1 MVVAKLAFE
10 FLLVAFTVGNQLIK
24 LVILFPCNNI
34 DPFKTI
40 FGTIYNCKF
49 ILSDR
54 QKCHLQSSKSNAYRR
69 FHPALITFLGL
80 TNLILIYI
88 GSLYIV
94 YIIQIFIRFGALKF
108 LNPRIFRIFYCHRGF
123 QVGSND
129 NFKMGLLVLL
139 YA

>member
-10 FLLVAFTVGNQLIK
+10 FLLVAFTVRNQYVTYYMLYRHFLSSNKKISRE
-24 LVILFPCNNI
+24 
-34 DPFKTI
+34 TI

-54 QKCHLQSSKSNAYRR
+54 QKCHFQSSKSNAYRR

-88 GSLYIV
+88 GL
-94 YIIQIFIRFGALKF
+94 
-108 LNPRIFRIFYCHRGF
+108 
-123 QVGSND
+123 
-129 NFKMGLLVLL
+129 
-139 YA
+139 

>member
-10 FLLVAFTVGNQLIK
+10 FLLVAFTARNQYFISVTDIGNDPDYFLSSNIK
-24 LVILFPCNNI
+24 ISGE
-34 DPFKTI
+34 TI

-54 QKCHLQSSKSNAYRR
+54 QKCHFQSSKSNAYRR

-88 GSLYIV
+88 GL
-94 YIIQIFIRFGALKF
+94 
-108 LNPRIFRIFYCHRGF
+108 
-123 QVGSND
+123 
-129 NFKMGLLVLL
+129 
-139 YA
+139 